1 MTMYKPESKS
11 WYISKSKSELV
22 RKICYDNDS
31 IFYSLYVMNSYFWS
45 RYVAEPAKVL
55 GELLASGDAMPV
67 EVEGEILAGDPAE
80 LNVLKME

>member
-1 MTMYKPESKS
+1 MFGSS
-11 WYISKSKSELV
+11 
-22 RKICYDNDS
+22 
-31 IFYSLYVMNSYFWS
+31 
-45 RYVAEPAKVL
+45 YVAQPAKVL

>member
-11 WYISKSKSELV
+11 WYISKLKSELV
-22 RKICYDNDS
+22 RSNDS

-55 GELLASGDAMPV
+55 GELLASGDAMPK